1 VSVVAPAAST
11 VRHSSAA
18 SVRRVAAVARAELLL
33 LRRNPMALVT
43 VALMPAVM
51 VLLFRASVPAEPAG
65 RGVGPSLLTS
75 LIGATLLL
83 VVYYNLVGALVAR
96 REELVLKRLRA
107 GELGDGE
114 ILAGVVMPAVA
125 IAWGQLAVGA
135 VAAALAVGLPRPVNP
150 VLVLL
155 ALTGGTATFALLA
168 VASTALTRTVQ
179 LAELTTT
186 PLLVASLTLSGLLFP
201 LEQLPAPLQDLAR
214 ILPLTPVVDL
224 LRLGLAGT
232 APDGTALGAAAT
244 WRPGMVAAGVLA
256 AWVAVG
262 CCLSR
267 RYFRWEPRR

>member
-11 VRHSSAA
+11 VRHPSAA
-18 SVRRVAAVARAELLL
+18 AVRRVAAVARAELLL

-114 ILAGVVMPAVA
+114 ILAGVVTPAVA

-256 AWVAVG
+256 AWMAVG
-262 CCLSR
+262 YWLSR